1 MTSSNNNITIDQW
14 NKYQHNLQVLAI
26 HIISQIGVTYSETS
40 QQGSLTHGDR
50 FILRLFLLSLP
61 QVLRLLQLVNLRR
74 VLPHHL
80 QHESDVSVVWFSIRG
95 QWPEWDKA
103 WQSPWCCVSTPVP
116 RSRQDAANHST
127 EGWITFMRT
136 QELDFYL
143 EEAGSKAVVCLVL

>member
-1 MTSSNNNITIDQW
+1 MKQISEGR
-14 NKYQHNLQVLAI
+14 NLQAY
-26 HIISQIGVTYSETS
+26 IIWYLTTFNVTYSETS
-40 QQGSLTHGDR
+40 EFTTGLTHSDR
-50 FILRLFLLSLP
+50 FILCLFLLSLP

-80 QHESDVSVVWFSIRG
+80 QHESDVSVVKFFTRG

-143 EEAGSKAVVCLVL
+143 EEAGSKAVVSLVL